1 MSWRKSVPP
10 YSSVWQAVTDRA
22 KNYGL
27 VHGVFALERFP
38 RGNYSPADA
47 ADLLSDMVDAGE
59 IKPIKKDLAGAG
71 HSVRAFRGLGPSA
84 GGAGEKNWCR
94 AESPLWTYEIVKT
107 A

>member
-1 MSWRKSVPP
+1 MIWRKSVPP
-10 YSSVWQAVTDRA
+10 YSSVWQAVIDRV

-27 VHGVFALERFP
+27 VHGMFALERFP

-94 AESPLWTYEIVKT
+94 AEAHLWTYEIVKT